1 MVGFVGP
8 GEPSVPAIMTFDLL
22 VSEVLLS
29 VEITELLPFPQP
41 EGMG

>member
-8 GEPSVPAIMTFDLL
+8 GDPSVPGMTFDLL
-22 VSEVLLS
+22 VAEALLS
-29 VEITELLPFPQP
+29 VETPVLLPFPQP